1 MRLGAT
7 ISSYFT
13 STDPESYV
21 AECKKYGYR
30 AAPAPDVAIGE
41 REKIRAIAKSFSD
54 ADIVIGE
61 VQAWVSALDPRPE
74 VRKKH
79 EQLIAESLAIADEL
93 GAVCCVTVAGTL
105 DTQDDFASDMPHPDN
120 FRDSTFDAVVEWVK
134 RILKEVQPRRTKLG
148 LEMSPWTPLD
158 GPEAYLK
165 IIQAVDH
172 PALAVHLDP
181 ANAILTPR
189 MLWSTT
195 DRINQCFDL
204 LGPWIVSCHAKDLYY
219 NYASVVHLRH
229 VNFIEVVP
237 GQGAIDYRTF
247 LKRAD
252 RISPDLPLI
261 MEHLP
266 KEEDYAKG
274 AEFIRGLAREIGVNV

>member
-13 STDPESYV
+13 NPDPEAYM
-21 AECKKYGYR
+21 AECKKCGYR
-30 AAPAPDVAIGE
+30 AAPCPPVSIQE
-41 REKIRAIAKSFSD
+41 REKIRSIGQAFSS

-74 VRKKH
+74 VKKKH
-79 EQLIAESLAIADEL
+79 ERMIAESLAIADEL
-93 GAVCCVTVAGTL
+93 NAVCCVTVAGTL
-105 DTQDDFASDMPHPDN
+105 DTQDGFASDMPHPDN
-120 FRDSTFDAVVEWVK
+120 FQQSTFESVVEWVK
-134 RILKEVQPRRTKLG
+134 RILKEVNPRRTKLG

-158 GPEAYLK
+158 GPDAYLQVIK
-165 IIQAVDH
+165 AVEH

-181 ANAILTPR
+181 ANAVLTPR

-195 DRINQCFDL
+195 DLINRCFDM

-219 NYASVVHLRH
+219 GNVLQLRH
-229 VNFIEVVP
+229 VNFVEVIP
-237 GQGAIDYRTF
+237 GQGAFDYRTF
-247 LKRAD
+247 LSRAEK
-252 RISPDLPLI
+252 ISADLPFM

-266 KEEDYAKG
+266 SKEAYAKG
-274 AEFIRGLAREIGVNV
+274 AEFIRGVARQMGVTV